1 VTDRLRATPPTHL
14 FLVRHG
20 ETVWH
25 ADNRYAGGGS
35 DIDLTE
41 RGHGQAV
48 ALARWAGT
56 EAFDALVVS
65 PVRRAQETAA
75 PSANALGLEP
85 IVVDDLREVDFGIAE
100 GRTIGEL
107 RDLDS
112 DMVHR
117 FQSDPERHPF
127 PGSEAPETAA
137 ARAASTLRDLAA
149 TYAGGRIL
157 VVAHNTLLRLA
168 LCDLLGIPVARYRSL
183 FPKLRNAAIT
193 EVSVPYDDAP
203 ASLLSLNTT
212 PWATDAQNPQGATE

>member
-1 VTDRLRATPPTHL
+1 MTTSSGRDDPTHL

-41 RGHGQAV
+41 SGRDQAR

-56 EAFDALVVS
+56 QRFDALVVS

-75 PSANALGLEP
+75 PSARELDLTP
-85 IVVDDLREVDFGIAE
+85 VVVDGLREVNFGIAE
-100 GRTIGEL
+100 GRTINEL

-117 FQSDPERHPF
+117 FQSDPKRHPF
-127 PGSEAPETAA
+127 PGAEAPEAAA
-137 ARAASTLRDLAA
+137 ARAASTLRELAA
-149 TYAGGRIL
+149 TYAGGRVL

-168 LCDLLGIPVARYRSL
+168 LCHLLDLSVAEYRRI
-183 FPKLRNAAIT
+183 FPRLRNAAIT
-193 EVSVPYDDAP
+193 EITVPPGGLP

-212 PWATDAQNPQGATE
+212 PWASDAPIWQGARK

>member
-1 VTDRLRATPPTHL
+1 MTDRSPATAPTHL

-41 RGHGQAV
+41 RGHRQAV
-48 ALARWAGT
+48 SLAQWAGT

-75 PSANALGLEP
+75 PSAVALGLEP

-137 ARAASTLRDLAA
+137 ARAASTLRELAGR
-149 TYAGGRIL
+149 YAGGRIL

-193 EVSVPYDDAP
+193 EISVPADGAP